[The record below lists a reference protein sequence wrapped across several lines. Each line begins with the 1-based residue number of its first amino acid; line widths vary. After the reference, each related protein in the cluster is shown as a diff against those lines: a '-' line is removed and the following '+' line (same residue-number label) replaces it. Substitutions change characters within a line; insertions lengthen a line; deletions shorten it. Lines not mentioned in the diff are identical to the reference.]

1 MEYITDWA
9 GRIAAYLIF
18 ATVISNLL
26 QKKSYLKYVR
36 LIIGTILIIILSNPI
51 LSLLSQKENYSF
63 HLNRYLLT
71 AESMDHSFIYEM
83 KGIQDELTL
92 QKLEEQLNDRI
103 RLIVMNNDLVPMN
116 TDISFSEDSMSY
128 AEPSGIHLVVSTPDT
143 NSEWFE
149 TDIPAVIRIR
159 EKLSE
164 EFGIK
169 KENIIIEVVVD

>member
-1 MEYITDWA
+1 MDYITDWA

-71 AESMDHSFIYEM
+71 AKSMDHSFIYEM

-128 AEPSGIHLVVSTPDT
+128 AEPSGIHLVVSTSDT

>member
-1 MEYITDWA
+1 MDYITDWA

-36 LIIGTILIIILSNPI
+36 LIIGTILIIILANPI

-63 HLNRYLLT
+63 HLRRYLL
-71 AESMDHSFIYEM
+71 ADESMDHSFIYEM

-103 RLIVMNNDLVPMN
+103 RLIVINNNLVPLN
-116 TDISFSEDSMSY
+116 SDVSLSEDSMSY
-128 AEPSGIHLVVSTPDT
+128 AEPNGIHLVLSIPDT
-143 NSEWFE
+143 NAEWFG

-159 EKLSE
+159 EILSE